1 MNSGGRPGRGVRVFV
16 HSGAVRPAVGT
27 LVALLILPACGGGA
41 ADQATTPQDA
51 PATASATTGAPTA
64 PVTTAAPPGTSPPG
78 ETGSTSPAIISDRPV
93 APDFTLEL
101 GDGGTFVLSEEARPV
116 YLVFWA
122 EW

>member
-1 MNSGGRPGRGVRVFV
+1 MRRSAAL
-16 HSGAVRPAVGT
+16 AV
-27 LVALLILPACGGGA
+27 VAALCLAACG
-41 ADQATTPQDA
+41 D
-51 PATASATTGAPTA
+51 
-64 PVTTAAPPGTSPPG
+64 PVTSADLTTSSSAI
-78 ETGSTSPAIISDRPV
+78 ESSSSSSTTSSSSTVTEARNA